1 MAYRTFVVPIYHAT
15 AAEQELNQFLASH
28 QILAV
33 EKRWLEDGGNSA
45 WCFCVDFESASGAVE
60 FKGTRVDYK
69 EVLSPEDFKAFVRLR
84 DLRRQVAEAEAVP
97 VFAVFSNEQ
106 LAEMVRRR
114 VRTPKELEAIPGVG
128 ESKVKKYG
136 DRFLEALA
144 AEGATASGAE
154 RSSTSAS
161 PGGAKGA
168 AG

>member
-1 MAYRTFVVPIYHAT
+1 MAYRTFVVPIYHAA
-15 AAEQELNQFLASH
+15 AAEEELNKFLASH

-45 WCFCVDFESASGAVE
+45 WCFCVDFGAAPGAVE

-84 DLRRQVAEAEAVP
+84 DLRRKVAEAEAVP

-114 VRTPKELEAIPGVG
+114 VRSPKELEGVPGVG
-128 ESKVKKYG
+128 ESRAKKYG

-144 AEGATASGAE
+144 AEGASAPDAEPAAASG
-154 RSSTSAS
+154 T
-161 PGGAKGA
+161 PGGARGA